1 MSDWALLIIEGSA
14 HLVNLES
21 KITEIKDF
29 GSFPTEIFHGHK
41 LNTEF
46 ELFDKKAKI
55 VAPVQSDF
63 QSNLKKRPSDNFSQR
78 YSMDSLQIRPFIR
91 RNCY

>member
-29 GSFPTEIFHGHK
+29 GSFPTEILQGHES
-41 LNTEF
+41 NIEF
-46 ELFDKKAKI
+46 ELAYNKATEHLTSGEVFQHLIKI
-55 VAPVQSDF
+55 QSA
-63 QSNLKKRPSDNFSQR
+63 K
-78 YSMDSLQIRPFIR
+78 
-91 RNCY
+91 